1 MRVTFKKFDRDF
13 RDYYGI
19 KGYYTIRT
27 EEDMQEVIYELYD
40 SDNFEVDYEN
50 KRYCPFPMV

>member
-27 EEDMQEVIYELYD
+27 EEDMQEVIDELYD

-50 KRYCPFPMV
+50 KIILIK